1 MKTNIIQLLILIFCV
16 ILLYKLYKNYNNI
29 PVYIPITNYNNKPEL
44 TPSGVFKNESDT
56 PRKLPKINKKS
67 QSDNF
72 TEGVLKKTAKNKHE
86 KECRR
91 ILESIYK
98 KSFHSV
104 RPDFLEYT
112 NGHNLELDMYNESLK
127 LAVEYQGIQHYKFNK
142 FFHKSYDD
150 FINLINRD
158 TWKAQRCKELN
169 IKLITVPYTIKFE
182 NLREYIIKQL
192 NNK

>member
-1 MKTNIIQLLILIFCV
+1 MKTNIIQIFILIICLF
-16 ILLYKLYKNYNNI
+16 LLYKLYKNYNNI
-29 PVYIPITNYNNKPEL
+29 PIYINNNTELNLKYPIEPK
-44 TPSGVFKNESDT
+44 KN
-56 PRKLPKINKKS
+56 LVINKK
-67 QSDNF
+67 
-72 TEGVLKKTAKNKHE
+72 VKKTAKNKHE

-112 NGHNLELDMYNESLK
+112 NGHNLELDMYNEELK

-150 FINLINRD
+150 FINLVNRD
-158 TWKAQRCKELN
+158 TWKSQRCKELN
-169 IKLITVPYTIKFE
+169 IKLITVPYTIKFD
-182 NLREYIIKQL
+182 NLQEYILKQL
-192 NNK
+192 NK